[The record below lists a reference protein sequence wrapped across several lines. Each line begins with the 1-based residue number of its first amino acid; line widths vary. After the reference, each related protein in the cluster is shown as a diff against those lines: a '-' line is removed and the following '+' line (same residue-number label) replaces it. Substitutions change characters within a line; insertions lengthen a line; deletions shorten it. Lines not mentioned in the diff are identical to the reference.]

1 MGFTLVQKNDFSYL
15 KIDEYE
21 EYGVEAYFTLKNVK
35 DKIISNYNIKN
46 IDMYNKNYKNIN
58 ILFTNLNID
67 INNLYMVNQMHSDI
81 AIYRNKGKSI
91 PELIDTLET
100 ADAIVTDSDIT
111 LITFHADCYPVYFF
125 DRSKQVLALIHC
137 GWKGTYNELVIKTF
151 DLMEDKFKSRGCDI
165 IASIGP
171 GICEKCFE
179 VKEDVGWLF
188 LDRFGSDIINYSN
201 NKMYVDLKKAI
212 IISLQK
218 IGVNDIISSNYCTF
232 ENEGLFY
239 SYRRGEIE
247 ERMIAILRKVK

>member
-1 MGFTLVQKNDFSYL
+1 
-15 KIDEYE
+15 
-21 EYGVEAYFTLKNVK
+21 
-35 DKIISNYNIKN
+35 
-46 IDMYNKNYKNIN
+46 MYNKNYKNIN